1 MLRELAGVATIE
13 EMRALP
19 EEVRASLRPE
29 MYRRLYEAD
38 RNDINTI
45 RLVDGHFIFFDIKG
59 EKYGVQPIH
68 PEDKEQMLAMA
79 VITADPE
86 IVLQRRLKD
95 ASVRSDRQLN
105 LDFIRNEQRMELE
118 VAHSHARILSIP
130 LAIINNDIQ
139 TGESESMGKI

>member
-1 MLRELAGVATIE
+1 MFIQIGGIPGVGKTTINKNVEYLAKKHYLKVERVSGPNILRELAGVATIE

-86 IVLQRRLKD
+86 IVLQRRLK
-95 ASVRSDRQLN
+95 
-105 LDFIRNEQRMELE
+105 E
-118 VAHSHARILSIP
+118 
-130 LAIINNDIQ
+130 
-139 TGESESMGKI
+139 